1 MYVCMYVCIIFC
13 FLVFLFLKLD
23 GVRDFIDYMIESF
36 FTVLTTL
43 KSHHNKTRDTR
54 SRAPRLFAYC
64 TICTPRLREDTRGLH
79 VA

>member
-23 GVRDFIDYMIESF
+23 GVVAVRDFIDYMIESF

-54 SRAPRLFAYC
+54 SPVN